1 MQRMKEPDDNTG
13 EQLPLDPEERLL
25 PMGAVTRRTG
35 IGEHTLRVWEKRF
48 GFPQPLR
55 LPSGHRR
62 FTADQV
68 QQLMMINEALRF
80 GYRAGDVVPMSRDKL
95 QALLEECEHVPETE
109 ETSREWLLN
118 IFQAARAFDRPSVQ
132 KILYQGAATLGLQRF
147 LLELV
152 APLMTEIGEAWDRG
166 ELEIRHEHFISEV
179 LEDALRDLRK
189 PLEDTADG
197 RPVLLASLPSEQHSL
212 GLHIAALT
220 VAAAGRRSLVL
231 GPYTPVEEITKAAES
246 VQAAAV
252 GISISAFAAA
262 EDAGSEIT
270 SLREKLP
277 SRIKLWLG
285 GSGASEQTDLP
296 ANVEVLDSLPAL
308 DRALRHL
315 VD

>member
-1 MQRMKEPDDNTG
+1 MKKPNENNDK
-13 EQLPLDPEERLL
+13 QLLPDPEEQLL

-35 IGEHTLRVWEKRF
+35 IGEHTLRVWERRF

-62 FTADQV
+62 YTAEQV
-68 QQLMMINEALRF
+68 QQLMMINEALRC
-80 GYRAGDVVPMSRDKL
+80 GYRAGDVVPLPREQL

-147 LLELV
+147 VLELV
-152 APLMTEIGEAWDRG
+152 APLMTEVGEAWERG
-166 ELEIRHEHFISEV
+166 DLEIRHEHFLSEI
-179 LEDALRDLRK
+179 LEEVLRDLRK
-189 PLEDTADG
+189 PLEATASG
-197 RPVLLASLPSEQHSL
+197 RPVLLASLPSEHHSL

-231 GPYTPVEEITKAAES
+231 GPYTPVDEITKAAES
-246 VQAAAV
+246 VKAAAI
-252 GISISAFAAA
+252 GISISAFAEAD
-262 EDAGSEIT
+262 DAGSEVAK
-270 SLREKLP
+270 LREMLP
-277 SRIKLWLG
+277 TRIKLWLG
-285 GSGASEQTDLP
+285 GSGAAGQTDLP

-308 DRALRHL
+308 DRALRRL